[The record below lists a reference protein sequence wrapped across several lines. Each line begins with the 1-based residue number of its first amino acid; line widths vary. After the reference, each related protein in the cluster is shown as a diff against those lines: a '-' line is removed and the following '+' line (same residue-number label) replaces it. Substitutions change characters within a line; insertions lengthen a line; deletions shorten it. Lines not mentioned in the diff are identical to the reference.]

1 VESLIYPVFSSPP
14 GSLEVRPWNA
24 NNKRPFL
31 QIHVCL
37 GIRQTTLNLKAP
49 ADNMTNALRLGIAG
63 LGNVGIGVLDIVK
76 KHGALLADRAGVPI
90 KVTAVA
96 ARSKTKDR
104 GHELAGFAWHDD
116 PVALAKSPN
125 IDVFVELMGGEGDPA
140 KSAVEAAI
148 AAGKHVITANKA
160 LLAYHGAALARAAEA
175 KGVALNFEASV
186 AGGIPIIKALREGL
200 IGNRVTKLF
209 GIMNGTCNYILTKMA
224 NEGRGF
230 ADVLKEAQNLGYAEA
245 DPTFDIGGFDT
256 AHKLAVVTS
265 LAFGTEVNLN
275 AIEIEGIEAITLDD
289 IRNASDMGYKIK
301 LLGVAIAHAEGIEQR
316 VNPTLVPKGS
326 PVSDTDGVFN
336 AIVVKGDFVG
346 DLMLEGRGAGA
357 HPTASAVLSDV
368 VDIARG
374 NRRPAFGIPAAKL
387 KPYQKS
393 PKKAHEGGYYVAL
406 ELIDRPGAVASI
418 AQILADEKISIESI
432 VQRGRQGQETKRAT
446 ATFILITHDT
456 LETSIRTALQ
466 QIEKNGHVAS
476 KPRVIRIERL

>member
-1 VESLIYPVFSSPP
+1 MGV
-14 GSLEVRPWNA
+14 
-24 NNKRPFL
+24 
-31 QIHVCL
+31 
-37 GIRQTTLNLKAP
+37 
-49 ADNMTNALRLGIAG
+49 
-63 LGNVGIGVLDIVK
+63 GVLDIVK
-76 KHGALLADRAGVPI
+76 KHGALLADRAGMPI

-96 ARSKTKDR
+96 ARNRTKDR
-104 GHELAGFAWHDD
+104 GHDLAGFAWHND
-116 PVALAKSPN
+116 PVALAKSQD
-125 IDVFVELMGGEGDPA
+125 IDVFVELIGGEGNPA

-160 LLAYHGAALARAAEA
+160 LLAHHGAALARAAEA

-200 IGNRVTKLF
+200 IGNRVSKLF

-316 VNPTLVPKGS
+316 VNPTLVPKGA

-387 KPYQKS
+387 TPYKQS

-418 AQILADEKISIESI
+418 AQILAHEKISIESI
-432 VQRGRQGQETKRAT
+432 VQRGRQDKETKRAT

-456 LETSIRTALQ
+456 IETSIRTAIS
-466 QIEKNGHVAS
+466 QIEKDGHVAS

>member
-1 VESLIYPVFSSPP
+1 
-14 GSLEVRPWNA
+14 
-24 NNKRPFL
+24 
-31 QIHVCL
+31 
-37 GIRQTTLNLKAP
+37 
-49 ADNMTNALRLGIAG
+49 MTNALRLGIAG
-63 LGNVGIGVLDIVK
+63 LGNVGVGVLDIVK

-90 KVTAVA
+90 KVTAVT
-96 ARSKTKDR
+96 ARSKAKDR
-104 GHELAGFAWHDD
+104 GHDLSGIAWHDD
-116 PVALAKSPN
+116 PVALAKSLD

-160 LLAYHGAALARAAEA
+160 LLAHHGAALARTAEA

-224 NEGRGF
+224 NEGRRF
-230 ADVLKEAQNLGYAEA
+230 TDVLKEAQNLGYAEA

-256 AHKLAVVTS
+256 AHKLAILTS
-265 LAFGTEVNLN
+265 LAFGTEVNLD

-387 KPYQKS
+387 KPYKQS

-446 ATFILITHDT
+446 AIFILITHDT
-456 LETSIRTALQ
+456 LETSIRTAIE